1 MPRKP
6 SVKDMSAPGDFCILL
21 DAKGRARIILTYP
34 AHTDKGFDIVALHT
48 CIDAAAR
55 DWLIPGDTPM
65 WNSDTERPTLSA
77 SVSVAGWHGRLIDG
91 ELRPP

>member
-21 DAKGRARIILTYP
+21 DA
-34 AHTDKGFDIVALHT
+34 
-48 CIDAAAR
+48 AAG
-55 DWLIPGDTPM
+55 DWQIPGDTPM
-65 WNSDTERPTLSA
+65 WKGDTERPTLCA
-77 SVSVAGWHGRLIDG
+77 SISTAGWHGRLIDG